1 MTRGLR
7 LVAAYGRTT
16 TVELLRYP
24 SFSVPALAFP
34 ASLFL
39 VFARATAS
47 TPAARLAGFAAIAVL
62 GVVFFQFGV
71 GIAAERVTSWETYLR
86 TLPVAPRLRIVARVC
101 SGLVFAVS
109 AASVLIA
116 FASATTP
123 VSLPVSRWPTLVA
136 ALVLGAI
143 PFGLLGIALGYLVP
157 PKAALPVA
165 NLLYLPLSYAGG
177 LWMGPRHAT
186 GGASAVLDLVPTH
199 GWATLLWTSVGAA
212 SFDAPAAASLVAWG
226 GLFGLLAVWA
236 YRRDE
241 GQRYR

>member
-1 MTRGLR
+1 VTLALAQIRSS
-7 LVAAYGRTT
+7 V
-16 TVELLRYP
+16 VELVRYP
-24 SFSVPALAFP
+24 SFSVPALLFP
-34 ASLFL
+34 TVIFA
-39 VFARATAS
+39 VFKRAYDQ
-47 TPAARLAGFAAIAVL
+47 PADTRMAGFAAVAIL